1 MSNFISLCLASASAP
16 PFLFSSFY
24 QSFASG
30 LREDR
35 AKRESGYFSLGRA
48 AGVSLLRDNNPSGPF
63 RHYERGHP
71 IFSTENVEPKDTIPF
86 RNPSLGVASERQ
98 KMTVLN
104 EDLLMDVPS
113 PDLQE
118 VAIEVEAQ
126 VGPRSPSPTPFKI
139 AESLAS
145 TGRKGLS
152 NSYNQGSSSSPS
164 TYRHSGR
171 MDTSRRGSPLQSRS
185 SSPSR
190 GSQPFRRCESA
201 ASIGRHG
208 SASGGWTRGLE
219 MGSGN
224 SLKGGQRTCYESG
237 TLPRNF
243 KSYATT
249 MKSQSTTVSDFRS
262 ALRKTEASQ
271 SLNGCTRDGR
281 SSSPLRRDCHPSGQ
295 MSLRKTE
302 LSSRPLDGHRYGSR
316 ASSPSWKAS
325 GGVHDSCGSSPQ
337 RRNNYSSSQSF
348 LRTSESVL
356 SLSGHSHHG
365 RCGSPIREGYDIESQ
380 ALLRN
385 EITQNG
391 TNDQEDET
399 QTIATSRR
407 SMVSHSALHKRASDP
422 AGHSW
427 HNQGSSTGRKND
439 QTSTQFQLRRTKDS
453 NSLHGGTSGSRS
465 SSPLR
470 RSHEMPSQFRL
481 QSRDSSIAM
490 SIGKH
495 YNATDHGSFHKTEAS
510 RSLNSK
516 NHSSRN
522 SSPSRKGSN
531 EAPGYSVLKNA
542 IDGDSSHTFNRKN
555 LHQNSNSDSYRSS
568 SWRESARSHC
578 SSSLSRVASP
588 FRQVTNGSRASSITR
603 ETHRSPNITRS
614 GRPGPEECSSSR
626 RDPPPR
632 RQRSPSPAS
641 HVQMQGHISSHS
653 SMESSE
659 SGPPMLGPSV
669 RNREE
674 YVMIADVP
682 KVKIVHQ
689 READSHTGRPQ
700 NQRPSQ
706 RQELFKPAR
715 SSSLKNL

>member
-1 MSNFISLCLASASAP
+1 MSLATASAP
-16 PFLFSSFY
+16 LSAHSFY
-24 QSFASG
+24 RSFASG
-30 LREDR
+30 LREGR

-48 AGVSLLRDNNPSGPF
+48 AGTSLLRDNNPSGPF

-113 PDLQE
+113 PDLHD
-118 VAIEVEAQ
+118 VTIEVEAQ

-152 NSYNQGSSSSPS
+152 NS
-164 TYRHSGR
+164 
-171 MDTSRRGSPLQSRS
+171 SRCGSPLQSCS

-208 SASGGWTRGLE
+208 GWTRGLE

-224 SLKGGQRTCYESG
+224 SLKGGQRTGFEPG

-243 KSYATT
+243 KSFATT
-249 MKSQSTTVSDFRS
+249 TKSQSTTVSDFRS
-262 ALRKTEASQ
+262 ALRKTQASQ

-281 SSSPLRRDCHPSGQ
+281 SSSPLRRDRHPSGQ

-302 LSSRPLDGHRYGSR
+302 LVSAPLDGHRYGGH

-325 GGVHDSCGSSPQ
+325 GGVRDTCGSLPQ
-337 RRNNYSSSQSF
+337 RRNNYSSSQSL

-385 EITQNG
+385 EMTQNG
-391 TNDQEDET
+391 TNYQEDEI
-399 QTIATSRR
+399 QTVATSRT
-407 SMVSHSALHKRASDP
+407 STASHSVLHKRASGP
-422 AGHSW
+422 AGHSWDW
-427 HNQGSSTGRKND
+427 HNQGSSPGRKND
-439 QTSTQFQLRRTKDS
+439 QTQFQLRRTKDG
-453 NSLHGGTSGSRS
+453 NSLHGGASGSRS

-470 RSHEMPSQFRL
+470 RSHEMPSQFL
-481 QSRDSSIAM
+481 QSRNSNTAT
-490 SIGKH
+490 SIGEH
-495 YNATDHGSFHKTEAS
+495 YNATDHRLLHKTEAS

-531 EAPGYSVLKNA
+531 EAPGYSVPKNA
-542 IDGDSSHTFNRKN
+542 TDGDSSRSFHREN
-555 LHQNSNSDSYRSS
+555 LYQNSNSDSHRSS
-568 SWRESARSHC
+568 SWRGSAPSHC

-588 FRQVTNGSRASSITR
+588 SRQVTNGNRTSSITR
-603 ETHRSPNITRS
+603 ETRRSPNITRS
-614 GRPGPEECSSSR
+614 GRPGPEECSPSR

-632 RQRSPSPAS
+632 RQRSPSPS
-641 HVQMQGHISSHS
+641 SQVQMQRHISSHS
-653 SMESSE
+653 SMDSPE
-659 SGPPMLGPSV
+659 SGPPLLMPSV

-674 YVMIADVP
+674 YAMIADVP

-689 READSHTGRPQ
+689 REAGNHTGRPQ

-715 SSSLKNL
+715 SRSFKNL